1 MPLTESK
8 IAAVHPM
15 KYTRRDFIKRS
26 AAVGAIAGIS
36 ARAALAGGSAAAN
49 ESPGLETVTEWLN
62 ADREARKRGLTRC
75 LARIKE
81 LEPSIHAW
89 VQVKVELPTADG
101 PLAWIPFGV
110 KDIVETQGMATEYG
124 SPLYKG
130 RVGTADA
137 AIIREMRSRGAVLV
151 GKTVTTAFAYRTPG
165 PTRNP
170 RSPEHTP
177 GGSSSGSAA
186 AVAAGMVP
194 FTIGEQTRG
203 SMIRPASYCGVTGFK
218 PTHDLL
224 STEGMLIL
232 SKSLDTLGLFTHTPA
247 DMIALWNALGHP
259 TGAQEQFSFGAC
271 EPIPDC
277 EPEMARA
284 FQQTVTQL
292 RNSGIRVQPIDIR
305 DQLKKLDEANDVE
318 MFYEGARANE
328 ARLKEFGDRLDQ
340 PLANLVRDGLKI
352 PTEKYDGAQRF
363 IADSRNKFAE
373 IFKSTPVILTPAA
386 PGPAPL
392 GLSTT
397 GDPRMNA
404 PWTALGTPAVSIPMP
419 VGDNL
424 PLGLQLTADLGQ
436 DARVLQAALQLQQR
450 FAGQKP

>member
-1 MPLTESK
+1 
-8 IAAVHPM
+8 M
-15 KYTRRDFIKRS
+15 KFTRRDFIKS
-26 AAVGAIAGIS
+26 GASIGAAVGVS
-36 ARAALAGGSAAAN
+36 KFAAMPSGSAA
-49 ESPGLETVTEWLN
+49 ELQSPRMETLTEWLR
-62 ADREARKRGLTRC
+62 ADPERRKRGLETC
-75 LARIKE
+75 LQRIKA
-81 LEPSIHAW
+81 LEPSIRAW
-89 VQVKVELPTADG
+89 VVVQPETSTSEG
-101 PLAWIPFGV
+101 PLAGIPYGV

-130 RVGTADA
+130 RVGSADA
-137 AIIREMRSRGAVLV
+137 AIIREMRGRGAVLV

-170 RSPEHTP
+170 RNILHTP

-194 FTIGEQTRG
+194 FTVGEQTRG
-203 SMIRPASYCGVTGFK
+203 SMIRPASFCGVTGFK

-224 STEGMLIL
+224 PMEGVLIL

-247 DMIALWNALGHP
+247 DMLPLWNALGHS
-259 TGAQEQFSFGAC
+259 TGSAEQFSFGAP

-277 EPEMARA
+277 DPEMARA
-284 FQQTVTQL
+284 FQQSLSLL
-292 RNSGIRVQPIDIR
+292 RQAGVSIKTIDISAT
-305 DQLKKLDEANDVE
+305 LKKLDEANDVE

-328 ARLKEFGDRLDQ
+328 ARLKEFGNNLDA
-340 PLANLVRDGLKI
+340 PLANLVREGLKI
-352 PTEKYDGAQRF
+352 SMERYDEARKF
-363 IADSRNKFAE
+363 ISNSRMRFAE
-373 IFKSTPVILTPAA
+373 MFKSTPVILTPAA

-392 GLSTT
+392 GLEST

-419 VGDNL
+419 VASGL

-436 DARVLQAALQLQQR
+436 DARVLQAALLLQR
-450 FAGQKP
+450 HFDAGPRISPA

>member
-1 MPLTESK
+1 
-8 IAAVHPM
+8 M

-26 AAVGAIAGIS
+26 AAVGAA
-36 ARAALAGGSAAAN
+36 ARLSLGAALSGGSAAAN
-49 ESPGLETVTEWLN
+49 ESPRVETFTEWLK
-62 ADREARKRGLTRC
+62 ADREARKRGLEQC

-89 VQVKVELPTADG
+89 VQVKVEMPTADG
-101 PLAWIPFGV
+101 PLSGIPFGV
-110 KDIVETQGMATEYG
+110 KDIIETHGMTTEYG

-170 RSPEHTP
+170 RNLEHTP

-203 SMIRPASYCGVTGFK
+203 SMMRPASYCGVTGFK

-232 SKSLDTLGLFTHTPA
+232 SKNLDTLGLFTHTPA
-247 DMIALWNALGHP
+247 DMIALWNALGHT
-259 TGAQEQFSFGAC
+259 TGAQEQFSFAAC

-292 RNSGIRVQPIDIR
+292 RNSGIRIQPIDIR
-305 DQLKKLDEANDVE
+305 DQLKKLDEAGDVE

-352 PTEKYDGAQRF
+352 PAEKYDEARRF

-404 PWTALGTPAVSIPMP
+404 PWTALGTPSVSIPMP
-419 VGDNL
+419 VGNEL

-436 DARVLQAALQLQQR
+436 DARVLQAALQLQQH
-450 FAGQKP
+450 FGAGQKL